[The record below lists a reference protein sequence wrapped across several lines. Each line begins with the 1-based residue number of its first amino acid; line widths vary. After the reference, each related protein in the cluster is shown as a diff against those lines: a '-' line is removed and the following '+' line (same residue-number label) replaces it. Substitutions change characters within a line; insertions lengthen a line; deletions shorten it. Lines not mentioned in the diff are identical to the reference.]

1 MVSGNFTPSDSLT
14 GEVKVGGWCGENT
27 VAVGRGEGG
36 VAVWRHRMAS
46 PEDTT

>member
-1 MVSGNFTPSDSLT
+1 MVSGNFTLSDSLT

-27 VAVGRGEGG
+27 VAVGGGG
-36 VAVWRHRMAS
+36 VAVWRHRMAT